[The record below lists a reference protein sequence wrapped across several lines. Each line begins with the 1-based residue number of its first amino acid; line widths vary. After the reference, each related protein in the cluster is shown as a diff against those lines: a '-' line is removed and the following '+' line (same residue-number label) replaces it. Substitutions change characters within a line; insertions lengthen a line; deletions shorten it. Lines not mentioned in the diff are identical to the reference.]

1 MKRSCLSIVAL
12 FAAVAVCTA
21 HAQSY
26 PAKQV
31 RIISG
36 VIAGGPG
43 DTANRGAA
51 MLLSQALGQ
60 AFTVENRLGAE
71 GMIAG
76 EACARSTPDGYT
88 LCMFDGHEIALNP
101 VIRTKMSYDPLR
113 DMTPVMHLGF
123 AAAAIIVHPSVAANS
138 LQELFALAKAKPDSI
153 NWGSS
158 GLASPSNLYI
168 EWLKNAKGVRFH
180 NVPYKSAL
188 QAMQAVLSGEI
199 QVTSFVAGAVAPQ
212 VKAGKLKALA
222 VPTTQRS
229 PYLPDVPTFKE
240 AGMEVEIVT
249 WFGLM
254 APTGTPREIVQRLNT
269 VLARDLFGNASM
281 RDKYL
286 ITPGTLA
293 LPPAGAS
300 PEVFGEF
307 LKAQREM
314 YAGVVKVTGVRI
326 E

>member
-1 MKRSCLSIVAL
+1 MKRFLALSTMVL
-12 FAAVAVCTA
+12 AACAA
-21 HAQSY
+21 HAQTY
-26 PAKQV
+26 PTKQV

-51 MLLSQALGQ
+51 QVLSQALGQ
-60 AFTVENRLGAE
+60 AFVVENRLGAE

-76 EACARSTPDGYT
+76 EACARSAPDGYT

-101 VIRTKMSYDPLR
+101 VMRTKMTYDPVK

-123 AAAAIIVHPSVAANS
+123 AAAAILVHPSVPANS
-138 LQELFALAKAKPDSI
+138 LKELFDLARAKPDTI

-158 GLASPSNLYI
+158 GLASPGNLYI
-168 EWLKNAKGVRFH
+168 EWLKNAKGIRFH
-180 NVPYKSAL
+180 NVPYKSAVE
-188 QAMQAVLSGEI
+188 AMRAVLAGEI
-199 QVTSFVAGAVAPQ
+199 DVTSFIAGASAPQ
-212 VKAGKLKALA
+212 VRAGKFKALA
-222 VPTTQRS
+222 VASNERS

-240 AGMEVEIVT
+240 AGMDIAIIT
-249 WFGLM
+249 WFGMM
-254 APTGTPREIVQRLNT
+254 APTGTPREVVQRLNT
-269 VLARDLFGNASM
+269 VLAKDLFGNAAM

-286 ITPGTLA
+286 TTPGTQVS
-293 LPPAGAS
+293 PPAGAS
-300 PEVFGEF
+300 PEAFAEF

-314 YAGVVKVTGVRI
+314 YAGIVKVTGVRI